1 MWFSVL
7 QLIAPIWAIAP
18 ASARMIKDYAMTD
31 TSTGPQKN
39 SDLIRFVE
47 HLKSQWMA
55 TIDALHDPLMIVS
68 KTYAV
73 VKANKAMAESAGQ
86 DVKNIIGQPCFEV
99 FAGRSSPCPE
109 CQLGKTFTKKA
120 HQSFDLKNDAG
131 RYFEVSSQ
139 PLFTEDGAMEG
150 AVHVYLDRT
159 ESKRLTER
167 LAQQE
172 KLAAIGLLAGGV
184 AHEINNP
191 LGGILIFSQMLLKE
205 MNKAS
210 VHYQDV
216 VEIEAATQRCK
227 SIVDS
232 LLDFAR
238 QNSLHSEDSSEVD
251 LNQAINDALKY
262 AKSSVAK
269 DQNYKITKT
278 LPSPAPLVP
287 GSAQKI
293 TQVFQNL
300 IQNAMQA
307 MPKGGELEIT
317 GSLDYETGLASY
329 HVKDTGPG
337 IPKHNLAKVFDPFF
351 TTKDP
356 GEGTGLGLA
365 LSYSIVAE
373 HGGQLTVDSE
383 VGVGSQF
390 VLELPVAKLTKG

>member
-1 MWFSVL
+1 
-7 QLIAPIWAIAP
+7 
-18 ASARMIKDYAMTD
+18 MTGH
-31 TSTGPQKN
+31 SSPQKTP
-39 SDLIRFVE
+39 DLIEFVE

-68 KTYAV
+68 KSHTI
-73 VKANKAMAESAGQ
+73 VKANKAMAKAAGS
-86 DVKNIIGQPCFEV
+86 DVKDIIGKPCFEI
-99 FAGRSSPCPE
+99 FGSRSSPCRG
-109 CQLGKTFTKKA
+109 CQLGRTFTKKT
-120 HQSFDLKNDAG
+120 HQSFEMKSDAS

-139 PLFTEDGAMEG
+139 PLISKTGAMEG
-150 AVHVYLDRT
+150 AVHVYRDRT
-159 ESKRLTER
+159 EAKQLTKR

-205 MNKAS
+205 MNKTS

-227 SIVDS
+227 GIVDS

-238 QNSLHSEDSSEVD
+238 QNSSGSAVAGQVD
-251 LNQAINDALKY
+251 LNQAVQDALKY
-262 AKSSVAK
+262 SETAVAQAK
-269 DQNYKITKT
+269 DYRLT
-278 LPSPAPLVP
+278 LDLPDPAPTVLGSVP
-287 GSAQKI
+287 KI

-307 MPKGGELEIT
+307 MPDGGDLKISGKINREIELISYQIEDT
-317 GSLDYETGLASY
+317 GS
-329 HVKDTGPG
+329 G
-337 IPKHNLAKVFDPFF
+337 IPKHNLARVFDPFF

-365 LSYSIVAE
+365 LSYSIVSE
-373 HGGQLTVDSE
+373 HGGQLYVQSQ
-383 VGVGSQF
+383 VGVGSKF
-390 VLELPVAKLTKG
+390 ILELPITEPAKG